1 MAGEYGLDNYVES
14 IGNSGDGRYLE
25 FTYPY
30 AMPHRVERM
39 RIVYPAGEDL
49 YIGNSHAYSYRDMMT
64 VVQDMTVENGKR
76 MIYQFNDFGNVVSVR
91 DELGYA
97 SYSKFSEALLPN
109 HPEQVSKLQR
119 SVINLL
125 PNHDFELDGYW
136 STALNDGEG
145 SFAYVT
151 DQKYLGSRSMRMM
164 KTNADGNLCVYMSYS
179 NLEIG
184 KAYTLS
190 GYIRSSGNVQG
201 YATVQH
207 QNNWFNSEVAHA
219 WQRVDARGCFLYR
232 GFDQRDAVLC
242 DDGYRHALGRLCPA
256 RGGFC
261 PQPLQPA
268 AQL

>member
-1 MAGEYGLDNYVES
+1 
-14 IGNSGDGRYLE
+14 
-25 FTYPY
+25 
-30 AMPHRVERM
+30 
-39 RIVYPAGEDL
+39 
-49 YIGNSHAYSYRDMMT
+49 MT
-64 VVQDMTVENGKR
+64 VVNGKR

-125 PNHDFELDGYW
+125 PNHDFELVGYW
-136 STALNDGEG
+136 NTALNDGEG

-151 DQKYLGSRSMRMM
+151 DQKYLGLPIHANDEN
-164 KTNADGNLCVYMSYS
+164 NADGNLCVYMSYS

-190 GYIRSSGNVQG
+190 GYILQLRQCAGLRHCAASEQLVQQR
-201 YATVQH
+201 A
-207 QNNWFNSEVAHA
+207 AHA